1 MFQGSFHSLLHAKC
15 SACYLQRRNK
25 PTFSQ
30 NAIFHPL
37 LPKIYCNFLYDGD
50 ISTFK
55 RPFHSLL
62 HAKCRARHLRRRNKP
77 TFSHNAIFHPILTK
91 IYCTFLYVGAISTS
105 KGSFHSLLH
114 AKCSA
119 RYFQRRNKPTFSH
132 NAIFH
137 PILTK
142 IYCNFLYVRANSTFK
157 RSFHSLLHAKCSARH
172 VQRRNKPTFSH
183 NAIFHPILTKIYCN
197 LLYVEDISTCKRSFH
212 SLLHAKCSACYFQRR
227 NKPTFSQNAIFH
239 PLLPKNANNFLP
251 DRDISMPKRT
261 NCCILRVERAA
272 CRNKRQEKPNKSQKT
287 ITRRY

>member
-142 IYCNFLYVRANSTFK
+142 
-157 RSFHSLLHAKCSARH
+157 
-172 VQRRNKPTFSH
+172 
-183 NAIFHPILTKIYCN
+183 
-197 LLYVEDISTCKRSFH
+197 
-212 SLLHAKCSACYFQRR
+212 
-227 NKPTFSQNAIFH
+227 
-239 PLLPKNANNFLP
+239 NANNFLP

>member
-183 NAIFHPILTKIYCN
+183 NAIFHPILTK
-197 LLYVEDISTCKRSFH
+197 
-212 SLLHAKCSACYFQRR
+212 
-227 NKPTFSQNAIFH
+227 
-239 PLLPKNANNFLP
+239 NANNFLP